1 MMSTNMHIY
10 FRTQQHHHSKQ
21 HAYESPDQQVYE
33 DMDMGGAGDH
43 THKQNMA
50 LRQCQAYVSKEVL
63 TEREGRGDVGK
74 EGGN

>member
-10 FRTQQHHHSKQ
+10 FRTQQHYSKQ
-21 HAYESPDQQVYE
+21 HAYETPDQPVYE
-33 DMDMGGAGDH
+33 DMDMSGAGDH
-43 THKQNMA
+43 TQ

-63 TEREGRGDVGK
+63 TEREGRGDVGN